1 MDYAIEKRGNKLSLS
16 GKEHLTDGKS
26 IVGKDAEPLG
36 IIDRAV
42 EPDVYFYETLPK
54 HDIGIYKPNLK
65 ERIAMSSSMFLEE
78 SNLSDFNSEESELL
92 EIAD

>member
-1 MDYAIEKRGNKLSLS
+1 MK
-16 GKEHLTDGKS
+16 KE
-26 IVGKDAEPLG
+26 IVVDKNNS
-36 IIDRAV
+36 
-42 EPDVYFYETLPK
+42 
-54 HDIGIYKPNLK
+54 IYKPNLK